1 METRFEDSFE
11 DYINLYEMSK
21 PIKELSPLKNQTYKV
36 FSESDYDIRV
46 FDRRECF
53 EKLSYLSKIAHFIE
67 GSGDFFYILPIQ
79 TVKGSLV
86 GFIYRKVL
94 SSDYASIIKNSIEL
108 PINSEFVKVPTM
120 FGFRDFN
127 RYDEAKQLPIVVCEG
142 IKDALVLKKIYPFVL
157 SNNTNRMG
165 LSSYVLRNITHR
177 FLISY
182 DNDEAGNEGY
192 ESDKETL
199 NRTGAYAVR
208 LKIPSQYKDI
218 ADWYFDKG
226 IYPIRDELV
235 NKINYLRMN

>member
-1 METRFEDSFE
+1 MDNNFNDTFK
-11 DYINLYEMSK
+11 DYIDLYNMSR
-21 PIKELSPLKNQTYKV
+21 PIKELSPLKNQTYKI

-79 TVKGSLV
+79 TIKGSLV

-108 PINSEFVKVPTM
+108 PVNSKFVKVPTM
-120 FGFRDFN
+120 FGFRDFK
-127 RYDEAKQLPIVVCEG
+127 RYDETKQLPIIVCEG

-182 DNDEAGNEGY
+182 DNDEAGNAGY
-192 ESDKETL
+192 ISDKDTL
-199 NRTGAYAVR
+199 NKTGAYAFR
-208 LKIPSQYKDI
+208 LKIPPEYKDVS
-218 ADWYFDKG
+218 DWYFAKG
-226 IYPIRDELV
+226 IYPIRDEV
-235 NKINYLRMN
+235 IKNINCLRKN